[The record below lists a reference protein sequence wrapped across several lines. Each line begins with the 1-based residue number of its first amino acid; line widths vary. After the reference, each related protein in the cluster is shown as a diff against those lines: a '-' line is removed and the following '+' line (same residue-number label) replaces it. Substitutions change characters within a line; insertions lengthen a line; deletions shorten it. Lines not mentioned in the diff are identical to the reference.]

1 MISESSRSFN
11 PNRMKPE
18 FRGGA
23 ISTDVNMGWLTPLS
37 RVEEQPVWPDVVEL
51 RHSIPP
57 NFLLRSGRATW
68 RPPCCQTNVPRRA
81 RNTRLHSPQST
92 NHRSL
97 PGVIRPI
104 DISWTH
110 VVNQRGMSR
119 GEYRAPGR
127 FPKPID
133 LTRGC
138 GRFPELEPLDGPDP
152 VAPDHSQTRELT
164 PPPRSPAPPAVPPAG
179 TRAAPGAAG

>member
-1 MISESSRSFN
+1 MISESSRSIN

-18 FRGGA
+18 FRGCA
-23 ISTDVNMGWLTPLS
+23 ISTDVNMGGLIPLS
-37 RVEEQPVWPDVVEL
+37 RVEKQPVWPDVVEL
-51 RHSIPP
+51 GHSIPP
-57 NFLLRSGRATW
+57 NFLLRRESATW